1 MEKVVRDVPTMFSEM
16 MILMHING
24 DLEESRNGNVLT
36 LQEPLTITVKNPK
49 HRVLLDPVRKANPY
63 FHAMEFVWM
72 MSGSQE
78 PDWIQQFNG
87 RFKEYA
93 DTNNMVDKPL
103 IHGAYG
109 YRWRNHFGRDQLI
122 AAARMLKEDPTTRRV
137 VLSMWDGSCDLDAH
151 HNDLPCNTHIYFRVV
166 DGKLNMTVCN
176 RSNDVI
182 WGMTG
187 ANAVHM
193 TMLQELIAA
202 EADIP
207 IGSYI
212 VFTNN
217 AHVYQDLPNA
227 TELLNIR
234 YPILPT
240 DDNYGFYPC
249 VPLISGNEKMADFI
263 EDATYF
269 EAGLV
274 SSRSVLKTQW
284 FREVAYPMYWAYM
297 ERKDGGD
304 GSHWVKQ
311 IADQNWRTACEKWQ
325 EWKA

>member
-1 MEKVVRDVPTMFSEM
+1 
-16 MILMHING
+16 
-24 DLEESRNGNVLT
+24 
-36 LQEPLTITVKNPK
+36 
-49 HRVLLDPVRKANPY
+49 
-63 FHAMEFVWM
+63 
-72 MSGSQE
+72 
-78 PDWIQQFNG
+78 
-87 RFKEYA
+87 
-93 DTNNMVDKPL
+93 
-103 IHGAYG
+103 
-109 YRWRNHFGRDQLI
+109 
-122 AAARMLKEDPTTRRV
+122 
-137 VLSMWDGSCDLDAH
+137 MWDGSCDLDTH

-207 IGSYI
+207 IGSY
-212 VFTNN
+212 
-217 AHVYQDLPNA
+217 
-227 TELLNIR
+227 
-234 YPILPT
+234 
-240 DDNYGFYPC
+240 
-249 VPLISGNEKMADFI
+249 
-263 EDATYF
+263 
-269 EAGLV
+269 LV